1 MSSTRLKKRTH
12 PFRKKWGQNFLTD
25 TNLLDKI
32 GKTIAPQSEDKILE
46 IGPGDGS
53 LTERIFPSVN
63 NLVVIEI
70 DPLLVKE
77 LKKKPIFKGLHI
89 LHGDILLQDIND
101 MPING
106 PVRIIGNI
114 PYNITSPIIFWL
126 IEQVDYWDDAHI
138 MMQKEVA
145 DRLNAE
151 VNTKAYGRLTVV
163 VGAYLDIDLCFN
175 IKPDVF
181 IPKPKVDSA
190 IVRFTK
196 KDCPLIKDDDYMRFN
211 KIVSAAFSQRRKM
224 LRNTLKGW
232 DIPEAVHEDIDFT
245 RRPETLTIDEF
256 ISMV

>member
-1 MSSTRLKKRTH
+1 MGLTNKSH

-32 GKTIAPQSEDKILE
+32 VKTIDPKTDDHFLE
-46 IGPGDGS
+46 IGPGGGA
-53 LTERIFPSVN
+53 LTERIFPNVTDMAA
-63 NLVVIEI
+63 VEI
-70 DPLLVKE
+70 DPLLIKE
-77 LKKKPIFKGLHI
+77 LKNKPILNGVKMI
-89 LHGDILLQDIND
+89 HGDILLQDIED
-101 MPING
+101 LPIDE

-126 IEQVDYWDDAHI
+126 IEQLDYWEDAYI

-145 DRLNAE
+145 DRLNAR

-163 VGAYLDIDLCFN
+163 VGAYLDVDVCFT

-196 KDCPLIKDDDYMRFN
+196 KVQPMIDDDKYLRFN

-224 LRNTLKGW
+224 LRNTLSGW
-232 DIPEAVHEDIDFT
+232 CISKEVQEHINFT

-256 ISMV
+256 VSMV

>member
-1 MSSTRLKKRTH
+1 MNKINKNH
-12 PFRKKWGQNFLTD
+12 PYRKKWGQNFLVD

-32 GKTIAPQSEDKILE
+32 ARIINPKSSDHFLE
-46 IGPGDGS
+46 IGPGEGALS
-53 LTERIFPSVN
+53 ERIFPYVEN
-63 NLVVIEI
+63 MVAVEI
-70 DPLLVKE
+70 DPLLVK
-77 LKKKPIFKGLHI
+77 KFTVDPFFNGMHVI
-89 LHGDILLQDIND
+89 HGDILMTDID
-101 MPING
+101 EMPLNN
-106 PVRIIGNI
+106 PVRVIGNI

-126 IEQVDYWDDAHI
+126 IEQLDYWSDAYI

-145 DRLNAE
+145 DRLTAN
-151 VNTKAYGRLTVV
+151 VNTKAYGRLTVA
-163 VGAYLDIDLCFN
+163 VGAYLNIEQCLT

-181 IPKPKVDSA
+181 IPKPNVDSA

-196 KDCPLIKDDDYMRFN
+196 KITPLIEDEKYIKFN

-232 DIPEAVHEDIDFT
+232 DIQNHIKEKIDFS